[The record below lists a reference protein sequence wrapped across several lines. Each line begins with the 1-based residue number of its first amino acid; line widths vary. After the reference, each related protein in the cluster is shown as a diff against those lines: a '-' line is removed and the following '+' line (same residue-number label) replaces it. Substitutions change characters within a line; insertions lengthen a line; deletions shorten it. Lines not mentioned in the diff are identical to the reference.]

1 MNQDLWTRRFARLKA
16 LGFLA
21 VLGLLLMGIG
31 GLLTKTVILVVGLI
45 VGGPGLIYI
54 YVLTILHWKDRYRGQ
69 HSDLWGVLILIE
81 TFGWLKIVYLFRHL
95 IPDARHVGRYAA
107 ADSRGGG

>member
-21 VLGLLLMGIG
+21 VFGLVLMGIG
-31 GLLTKTVILVVGLI
+31 MLTNITILAVGLI

-54 YVLTILHWKDRYRGQ
+54 CVLTILHWKDRYRGQ
-69 HSDLWGVLILIE
+69 YSDLWGALILIE

-107 ADSRGGG
+107 DSLRGG